1 MRPAI
6 EEDCPSPTISALSSN
21 SRTRVCIVLKAGFSS
36 LVQALTRSALRSVSE
51 RDMEDTSEGTE
62 EKSVD
67 VEELVVPWGA
77 KAVETPAQKEMIV
90 ANDVSSSLIVIFYNC
105 R

>member
-1 MRPAI
+1 M
-6 EEDCPSPTISALSSN
+6 
-21 SRTRVCIVLKAGFSS
+21 LKAGFSS

-51 RDMEDTSEGTE
+51 SDMEDTSDGTE

-67 VEELVVPWGA
+67 VVVAEEVVVPWGA
-77 KAVETPAQKEMIV
+77 KAVETPAHKEMAV

>member
-1 MRPAI
+1 
-6 EEDCPSPTISALSSN
+6 
-21 SRTRVCIVLKAGFSS
+21 
-36 LVQALTRSALRSVSE
+36 
-51 RDMEDTSEGTE
+51 MEDTSEGTE